1 MTTICSGMARLRALA
16 PLAVGVGLWLGVAA
30 PASAEG
36 WPDRPVRLVV
46 GFAAGG
52 GSDIGGRLY
61 AAALSERL
69 GQPVQVENRTG
80 AGGLLATELVAHA
93 APDGYTLLACTI
105 GHVLAPL
112 LYKKLSFD
120 PKKDFA
126 PISATA
132 TLANILVVHNA
143 LPIHTLGDLIAR
155 AKAEPGKLSYGS
167 SGIGGSLHLTM
178 EIFKSM
184 AGVDIVHVPYRG
196 GAAALTDV
204 IGGHVDMMFGN
215 ATEQV
220 AAVRGGQVRAL
231 AVSSAT
237 RLKMLPD
244 VPTVAEAGVP
254 GFDVVSWYGV
264 CAPAGVPEPI
274 LAKLSAETIAALQ
287 SPDYQRRVLEQ
298 GIEPAPMTR
307 AQYAA
312 FLDAQSI
319 KWTKAVKDAGI
330 KPE

>member
-1 MTTICSGMARLRALA
+1 MATIGSSPALSGMFAR
-16 PLAVGVGLWLGVAA
+16 LAVGIGALLAVAS
-30 PASAEG
+30 PAAAQS

-46 GFAAGG
+46 GFTAGG
-52 GSDIGGRLY
+52 GSDIGARLF
-61 AAALSERL
+61 AAALAGRL
-69 GQPVQVENRTG
+69 GQQVLVENRTG

-120 PKKDFA
+120 PAKDFA

-143 LPIHTLGDLIAR
+143 LPIRTLGELIAR

-204 IGGHVDMMFGN
+204 IAGHVDMMFGN

-220 AAVRGGQVRAL
+220 AAVRSGQVRAL
-231 AVSSAT
+231 GVSSAT
-237 RLKMLPD
+237 RHKMLPD
-244 VPTVAEAGVP
+244 VPTVAEAGGP
-254 GFDVVSWYGV
+254 GLAVVAGSGV
-264 CAPAGVPEPI
+264 SAPAGVPEPI
-274 LAKLSAETIAALQ
+274 LDRLSADTIAALQ
-287 SPDYQRRVLEQ
+287 SPDYRRRAAEQ
-298 GIEPAPMTR
+298 GI
-307 AQYAA
+307 
-312 FLDAQSI
+312 
-319 KWTKAVKDAGI
+319 
-330 KPE
+330 

>member
-1 MTTICSGMARLRALA
+1 MANVGSASSGVLAR
-16 PLAVGVGLWLGVAA
+16 LAVGFGLSLGFA
-30 PASAEG
+30 ASAAADS

-46 GFAAGG
+46 GFTAGG
-52 GSDIGGRLY
+52 GADIGARLF
-61 AAALSERL
+61 AAALTERL
-69 GQPVQVENRTG
+69 GQQVLVENRTG

-112 LYKKLSFD
+112 LYKKLSVD
-120 PKKDFA
+120 PAKDFA

-132 TLANILVVHNA
+132 TLANILVVHNG
-143 LPIHTLGDLIAR
+143 LPIRTVGELIAR

-167 SGIGGSLHLTM
+167 SGVGGSLHLTM
-178 EIFKSM
+178 EVFKSM

-196 GAAALTDV
+196 GAAALADV
-204 IGGHVDMMFGN
+204 IAGHVDMMFGN

-220 AAVRGGQVRAL
+220 AAVRSGQVRAL
-231 AVSSAT
+231 GVSSAT
-237 RLKMLPD
+237 RHPMLPD

-264 CAPAGVPEPI
+264 CAPAAVPEPI
-274 LAKLSAETIAALQ
+274 LDKLSADTIAALQ
-287 SPDYQRRVLEQ
+287 SPEYRRRAAEQ

-312 FLDAQSI
+312 FLDAQSV
-319 KWTKAVKDAGI
+319 KWTKAVRDAGLT
-330 KPE
+330 PE